1 MKSARMYDFTIP
13 ANGSFQLNVE
23 GEYVRIM
30 SSTGTL
36 ELVTDSYRIG
46 PIAAGQGQ
54 ANAPFKRLTINDK
67 SGSAN
72 KGVILVAASD
82 FVDQR
87 ITGEVSVM
95 DGGKSI
101 SIAGRAF
108 MASIY
113 ITSDA
118 TTGPACYLQNPSTS
132 GKNIIVKSV
141 RTSFTGACSWG
152 MAWVASVTGNENTA
166 NNIVSKSNLG
176 SGTFVARVFEHITGA
191 QAANIRASIATGNL
205 SANQIDVVKFEEPVV
220 LMPGNILKIFGAVAS
235 QNMIALYECVEEAI

>member
-36 ELVTDSYRIG
+36 ELVTDTYRIG

-67 SGSAN
+67 SGNIN

-87 ITGEVSVM
+87 ISGEVSII
-95 DGGKSI
+95 DGGKSRTLAGI
-101 SIAGRAF
+101 AFMGDMSQLAGAAQISTVQLFNPVANLKNLIIKSFHVLSTVIGSSLYGLNATALTTLDISGRAQSKKTGSIAITAELRSQL
-108 MASIY
+108 MAVQLSPFLGVTTY
-113 ITSDA
+113 GANSD
-118 TTGPACYLQNPSTS
+118 TLIRLDEPL
-132 GKNIIVKSV
+132 IVTPGYGFFV
-141 RTSFTGACSWG
+141 QTIQA
-152 MAWVASVTGNENTA
+152 NNTA
-166 NNIVSKSNLG
+166 E
-176 SGTFVARVFEHITGA
+176 AVFEWI
-191 QAANIRASIATGNL
+191 
-205 SANQIDVVKFEEPVV
+205 EET
-220 LMPGNILKIFGAVAS
+220 I
-235 QNMIALYECVEEAI
+235 